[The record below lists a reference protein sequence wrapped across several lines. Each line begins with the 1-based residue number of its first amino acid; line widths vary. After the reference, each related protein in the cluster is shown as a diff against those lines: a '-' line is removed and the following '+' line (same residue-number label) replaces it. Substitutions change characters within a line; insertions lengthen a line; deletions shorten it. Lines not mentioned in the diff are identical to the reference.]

1 MGDGESGPVT
11 GVKSGRGGYRP
22 GSGRKPGST
31 TANGRVTPY
40 KPAREKAELLSLW
53 RAEVGRQFETL
64 VQAQIQSARGV
75 MHMVARDAS
84 GRWTTVTDPEK
95 MVERLNAGEQAYRL
109 SAVAPNA
116 TLIGQIMDRMFGQA
130 KQTID
135 LDVSTEPSR
144 LSDRE
149 LSSSLGDLM
158 KKLSPAALPV
168 VDVTPVMSE
177 TYERN
182 ELSPKTEEIGD
193 ERNELRSVEAI
204 LAEARE
210 SAAAREKASIVE
222 SERTQHEGLPMFRSA
237 THDAHD
243 THLNDTS
250 DTSLNDPLRDDE
262 WPGV

>member
-1 MGDGESGPVT
+1 MMGESDEGT
-11 GVKSGRGGYRP
+11 QVKSGRGGYRP

-31 TANGRVTPY
+31 LANGRVTPY

-53 RAEVGRQFETL
+53 RTEVSRQFETL
-64 VQAQIQSARGV
+64 VQAQIQSAQGV
-75 MHMVARDAS
+75 THMVARDAA
-84 GRWTTVTDPEK
+84 GRWTTVTDPDV

-149 LSSSLGDLM
+149 LSASLGNLM
-158 KKLSPAALPV
+158 KKLSPVSSPV
-168 VDVTPVMSE
+168 VDVMPVEPE
-177 TYERN
+177 T
-182 ELSPKTEEIGD
+182 D
-193 ERNELRSVEAI
+193 ERNEISPVDDGLAMACVSPDTRDTNDTSETNGLRTVEEI

-210 SAAAREKASIVE
+210 SAARRERE
-222 SERTQHEGLPMFRSA
+222 
-237 THDAHD
+237 DA
-243 THLNDTS
+243 
-250 DTSLNDPLRDDE
+250 
-262 WPGV
+262 WPDV

>member
-1 MGDGESGPVT
+1 MMGESDEGT
-11 GVKSGRGGYRP
+11 QVKSGRGGYRP

-31 TANGRVTPY
+31 LANGRVTPY

-53 RAEVGRQFETL
+53 RTEVSRQFETL
-64 VQAQIQSARGV
+64 VQAQIQSAQGV
-75 MHMVARDAS
+75 THMVARDAA
-84 GRWTTVTDPEK
+84 GRWTTVTDPDV

-149 LSSSLGDLM
+149 LSASLGNLM
-158 KKLSPAALPV
+158 KKLSPVSSPV
-168 VDVTPVMSE
+168 VDVMPVEPE
-177 TYERN
+177 T
-182 ELSPKTEEIGD
+182 D
-193 ERNELRSVEAI
+193 ERNEISPVDDGLAMACVSPDTSDTSETSGLRTVEEI

-210 SAAAREKASIVE
+210 SAARRERE
-222 SERTQHEGLPMFRSA
+222 
-237 THDAHD
+237 DA
-243 THLNDTS
+243 
-250 DTSLNDPLRDDE
+250 
-262 WPGV
+262 WPDV

>member
-1 MGDGESGPVT
+1 MMGESEEGT
-11 GVKSGRGGYRP
+11 RVKSGRGGYRP

-31 TANGRVTPY
+31 VANGRVTPY

-53 RAEVGRQFETL
+53 RTEVSRQFETL
-64 VQAQIQSARGV
+64 VQAQIQSAQGV
-75 MHMVARDAS
+75 THMVARDDQ
-84 GRWTTVTDPEK
+84 GRWTTVTDPDV

-149 LSSSLGDLM
+149 LSESLQRLM
-158 KKLSPAALPV
+158 KKLSPAALPA
-168 VDVTPVMSE
+168 VDVTPVESE
-177 TYERN
+177 NYERN
-182 ELSPKTEEIGD
+182 ERSPQIDAQTD
-193 ERNELRSVEAI
+193 ERNEISPVEASIVNDGPEFVPCIPPRTNETNETHGLRTVEEI

-210 SAAAREKASIVE
+210 SAAQRERE
-222 SERTQHEGLPMFRSA
+222 
-237 THDAHD
+237 
-243 THLNDTS
+243 N
-250 DTSLNDPLRDDE
+250 E
-262 WPGV
+262 WPDV

>member
-1 MGDGESGPVT
+1 MAEPEEGAR
-11 GVKSGRGGYRP
+11 VKSGRGGYRP

-31 TANGRVTPY
+31 VANGRVTPY

-53 RAEVGRQFETL
+53 RAEVGKQFETL
-64 VQAQIQSARGV
+64 VQAQIESAQGV
-75 MHMVARDAS
+75 THMVARDAA
-84 GRWTTVTDPEK
+84 GRWTTVTDPDV

-149 LSSSLGDLM
+149 LSESLQRLM
-158 KKLSPAALPV
+158 KKLSPAALPA
-168 VDVTPVMSE
+168 VDVVPVEAE
-177 TYERN
+177 T
-182 ELSPKTEEIGD
+182 D
-193 ERNELRSVEAI
+193 ERNEISPQIDTQTDERNEISPVDDGLAVECVSPTTNDTNDTNETRETHGLRTVEEI

-210 SAAAREKASIVE
+210 SAAQRERE
-222 SERTQHEGLPMFRSA
+222 
-237 THDAHD
+237 
-243 THLNDTS
+243 N
-250 DTSLNDPLRDDE
+250 E
-262 WPGV
+262 WPDV

>member
-1 MGDGESGPVT
+1 MGESEEGT
-11 GVKSGRGGYRP
+11 RVKSGRGGYRP

-31 TANGRVTPY
+31 VANGRVTPY

-53 RAEVGRQFETL
+53 RTEVSRQFETL
-64 VQAQIQSARGV
+64 VQAQIQSAQGV
-75 MHMVARDAS
+75 THMVARDAA
-84 GRWTTVTDPEK
+84 GRWTTVTDPDV

-149 LSSSLGDLM
+149 LSESLQRLM
-158 KKLSPAALPV
+158 QKLSPASLPA
-168 VDVTPVMSE
+168 VDVVPVEAE

-182 ELSPKTEEIGD
+182 ELSPQIDAQTD
-193 ERNELRSVEAI
+193 ERNEISPVGDGLAVELVSPTTNDTSDTNETRETHGLRTVEEI

-210 SAAAREKASIVE
+210 SAAQRERE
-222 SERTQHEGLPMFRSA
+222 
-237 THDAHD
+237 
-243 THLNDTS
+243 
-250 DTSLNDPLRDDE
+250 DE
-262 WPGV
+262 WPDV

>member
-1 MGDGESGPVT
+1 MMGELEEGSA
-11 GVKSGRGGYRP
+11 VKSGRGGYRP

-31 TANGRVTPY
+31 VANGRVTPY

-53 RAEVGRQFETL
+53 RTEVSRQFETL
-64 VQAQIQSARGV
+64 VRAQIQSAQGV
-75 MHMVARDAS
+75 THMVARDDQ
-84 GRWTTVTDPEK
+84 GRWTTVTDPDV

-149 LSSSLGDLM
+149 LSASLGNLM

-168 VDVTPVMSE
+168 VDVTPVESGTDE
-177 TYERN
+177 RNERSPQIDAQTDERN
-182 ELSPKTEEIGD
+182 ELSP
-193 ERNELRSVEAI
+193 VEASIVNDGPEFVPCVPPRTNETNGLRTVEEI

-210 SAAAREKASIVE
+210 SAAQRERE
-222 SERTQHEGLPMFRSA
+222 
-237 THDAHD
+237 
-243 THLNDTS
+243 N
-250 DTSLNDPLRDDE
+250 E
-262 WPGV
+262 WPDV

>member
-1 MGDGESGPVT
+1 MMGESDEGSA
-11 GVKSGRGGYRP
+11 VKSGRGGYRP

-31 TANGRVTPY
+31 LANGRVTPY

-64 VQAQIQSARGV
+64 VQAQIQSAQGV
-75 MHMVARDAS
+75 THMVARDEA
-84 GRWTTVTDPEK
+84 GRWTTVTDPDV

-149 LSSSLGDLM
+149 LSASLGNLM
-158 KKLSPAALPV
+158 KKLSPVPSPV
-168 VDVTPVMSE
+168 VDVMPVEPE
-177 TYERN
+177 TDERN
-182 ELSPKTEEIGD
+182 ELSPVDDGLAMACVSPDTSDTTDTSETNGLRTVEE
-193 ERNELRSVEAI
+193 I

-210 SAAAREKASIVE
+210 SAARRERE
-222 SERTQHEGLPMFRSA
+222 
-237 THDAHD
+237 DA
-243 THLNDTS
+243 
-250 DTSLNDPLRDDE
+250 
-262 WPGV
+262 WPDV

>member
-1 MGDGESGPVT
+1 MMGESEEGT
-11 GVKSGRGGYRP
+11 RVKSGRGGYRP

-31 TANGRVTPY
+31 VANGRVTPY

-53 RAEVGRQFETL
+53 RTEVSRQFETL
-64 VQAQIQSARGV
+64 VQAQIQSAQGV
-75 MHMVARDAS
+75 THMVARDDQ
-84 GRWTTVTDPEK
+84 GRWTTVTDPDV

-149 LSSSLGDLM
+149 LSESLQRLM
-158 KKLSPAALPV
+158 KKLSPAALPA
-168 VDVTPVMSE
+168 VDVTPVESE
-177 TYERN
+177 NYERN
-182 ELSPKTEEIGD
+182 ERSPVDDGLAVAFVSPTTNETSDTSDTNETHGLRTVEE
-193 ERNELRSVEAI
+193 I

-210 SAAAREKASIVE
+210 SAAQRERE
-222 SERTQHEGLPMFRSA
+222 
-237 THDAHD
+237 
-243 THLNDTS
+243 N
-250 DTSLNDPLRDDE
+250 E
-262 WPGV
+262 WPDV

>member
-1 MGDGESGPVT
+1 MMGESEEGT
-11 GVKSGRGGYRP
+11 RVKSGRGGYRP

-31 TANGRVTPY
+31 VANGRVTPY

-53 RAEVGRQFETL
+53 RTEVSRQFETL
-64 VQAQIQSARGV
+64 VQAQIESAQGV
-75 MHMVARDAS
+75 THMVARDAA
-84 GRWTTVTDPEK
+84 GRWTTVTDPET

-149 LSSSLGDLM
+149 LSESLQRLM
-158 KKLSPAALPV
+158 QKLSPAALPA
-168 VDVTPVMSE
+168 VDVVPVEAE

-182 ELSPKTEEIGD
+182 ELSPQIDAQTD
-193 ERNELRSVEAI
+193 ERNELSPVDDGLAVECVSPTTSDTSETSETHGLRTVEEI

-210 SAAAREKASIVE
+210 SAARRERE
-222 SERTQHEGLPMFRSA
+222 
-237 THDAHD
+237 
-243 THLNDTS
+243 
-250 DTSLNDPLRDDE
+250 DE
-262 WPGV
+262 WPDV

>member
-1 MGDGESGPVT
+1 MLESEEGT
-11 GVKSGRGGYRP
+11 RVKSGRGGYRP

-31 TANGRVTPY
+31 VANGRVTPY

-53 RAEVGRQFETL
+53 RTEVSRQFETL
-64 VQAQIQSARGV
+64 VQAQIQSAQGV
-75 MHMVARDAS
+75 THMVARDDQ
-84 GRWTTVTDPEK
+84 GRWTTVTDPDV

-149 LSSSLGDLM
+149 LSESLQRLM
-158 KKLSPAALPV
+158 KKLSPAALPA
-168 VDVTPVMSE
+168 VDVTPVESE
-177 TYERN
+177 NYERN
-182 ELSPKTEEIGD
+182 ERSPQIDAQTD
-193 ERNELRSVEAI
+193 ERNERSPVDDGLAVAFVSPTTNETSDTSDTNETHGLRTVEEI

-210 SAAAREKASIVE
+210 SAAQRERE
-222 SERTQHEGLPMFRSA
+222 
-237 THDAHD
+237 
-243 THLNDTS
+243 N
-250 DTSLNDPLRDDE
+250 E
-262 WPGV
+262 WPDV

>member
-1 MGDGESGPVT
+1 MMGESDEGSA
-11 GVKSGRGGYRP
+11 VKSGRGGYRP

-31 TANGRVTPY
+31 VANGRVTPY

-53 RAEVGRQFETL
+53 RTEVSRQFETL
-64 VQAQIQSARGV
+64 VRAQIQSAQGV
-75 MHMVARDAS
+75 THMVARDAA
-84 GRWTTVTDPEK
+84 GRWTTVTDPDV

-149 LSSSLGDLM
+149 LSASLGNLM
-158 KKLSPAALPV
+158 KKLSPVSSPV
-168 VDVTPVMSE
+168 VDVVPVETE

-182 ELSPKTEEIGD
+182 EISPQIDAHTY
-193 ERNELRSVEAI
+193 ERNEISPVDDGLAVEFVSPTTNDTNDTNETSETHGLRTVEEI

-210 SAAAREKASIVE
+210 SAARRDRE
-222 SERTQHEGLPMFRSA
+222 
-237 THDAHD
+237 
-243 THLNDTS
+243 
-250 DTSLNDPLRDDE
+250 DE
-262 WPGV
+262 WPDV

>member
-1 MGDGESGPVT
+1 MMGESDEGSA
-11 GVKSGRGGYRP
+11 VKSGRGGYRP

-31 TANGRVTPY
+31 LANGRVTPY

-64 VQAQIQSARGV
+64 VRAQIQSAQGV
-75 MHMVARDAS
+75 THMVARDEA
-84 GRWTTVTDPEK
+84 GRWTTVTDPDV

-149 LSSSLGDLM
+149 LSASLGNLM
-158 KKLSPAALPV
+158 KKLSPVPSPV
-168 VDVTPVMSE
+168 VDVMPVEPE
-177 TYERN
+177 T
-182 ELSPKTEEIGD
+182 D
-193 ERNELRSVEAI
+193 ERNEISPVDDGLAMACVSPDTSETNGLRTVEEI

-210 SAAAREKASIVE
+210 SAARRERE
-222 SERTQHEGLPMFRSA
+222 
-237 THDAHD
+237 DA
-243 THLNDTS
+243 
-250 DTSLNDPLRDDE
+250 
-262 WPGV
+262 WPDV

>member
-1 MGDGESGPVT
+1 MMGESDEGT
-11 GVKSGRGGYRP
+11 QVKSGRGGYRP

-31 TANGRVTPY
+31 LANGRVTPY

-53 RAEVGRQFETL
+53 RTEVSRQFETL
-64 VQAQIQSARGV
+64 VQAQIQSAQGV
-75 MHMVARDAS
+75 THMVARDAA
-84 GRWTTVTDPEK
+84 GRWTTVTDPDV

-149 LSSSLGDLM
+149 LSESLQRLM
-158 KKLSPAALPV
+158 QKLSPAELPA
-168 VDVTPVMSE
+168 VDVTPVE
-177 TYERN
+177 TADDESN
-182 ELSPKTEEIGD
+182 ELSPVDDSPAMAFVSPATSETSETNGLRTVEE
-193 ERNELRSVEAI
+193 I

-210 SAAAREKASIVE
+210 SAARRERE
-222 SERTQHEGLPMFRSA
+222 
-237 THDAHD
+237 
-243 THLNDTS
+243 
-250 DTSLNDPLRDDE
+250 DE
-262 WPGV
+262 WPDV